1 MSKLLKSLLSVF
13 LAVFMVASL
22 AVIPSSAATPRL
34 SKTSVTVTK
43 GYQTTLS
50 VSNASGTVKWS
61 TGDKSIATVSSKGKV
76 VGKGAG
82 TTYVYAKTGSTTLK
96 CKVTVVA
103 SKITA
108 NKSSVTLDK
117 VGETATVTFTVKGS
131 HSGITVGS
139 TDRSVATASFSPAR
153 WDGNNVTVKITAKG
167 AGTARIKVYNKNYQ
181 STCYKFINVTVNGAA
196 VNEPASN
203 IIMPYTKTVN
213 VNAGEAYDLQV
224 YAQNQTNLLCSVL
237 NSSVATVSA
246 GTTNGNYRNFSIKGV
261 AAGSTTVRFYDRY
274 NANSYVDVTVTVAA
288 ANVKYYEFYTTAPTT
303 KLLYTD
309 QVIRIQPTGT
319 STLYYMLV
327 PANYDPAYVNTLTGQ
342 KFNVYDY
349 YKVYT
354 AVPSRKTAT
363 DTYQQFY
370 HTNSSY
376 TYGYRYVLLPVNY
389 DEVQYNTAVA
399 KYNNRFEYYTIY
411 SENPVKQNS
420 WDRLETWQVSDPLT
434 GRAITRYLIAPYNG
448 YDQAKVDEIRNKDQ
462 AANSTS
468 KYYVPYSSY
477 PTINKATDYII
488 SYYKNGTP
496 VYMVVPKNRTQSDIV
511 KANDAILKDTGIYEY
526 NVMYSTLPTTYDVNT
541 EDYVQWQVGT
551 QSVYILYLKTDANGY
566 PVSAQ
571 TAITSAT
578 NNFADGAK

>member
-22 AVIPSSAATPRL
+22 AVIPSSAATPKL
-34 SKTSVTVTK
+34 SKTSVTLTK

-50 VSNASGTVKWS
+50 VSNASSVTWS

-76 VGKGAG
+76 VGKGPG

-139 TDRSVATASFSPAR
+139 TNRSVATASFSPAR
-153 WDGNNVTVKITAKG
+153 WNGNNVTVKITAKG

-181 STCYKFINVTVNGAA
+181 STCYKYVNVTVNGAA

-203 IIMPYTKTVN
+203 IIMPYTKAVN
-213 VNAGEAYDLQV
+213 VNAGEAYNLQV
-224 YAQNQTNLLCSVL
+224 YAQNQNNLLCSVL

-261 AAGSTTVRFYDRY
+261 AAGTTTVRFYDRY
-274 NANSYVDVTVTVAA
+274 SATSYVDVTVTVAA

-319 STLYYMLV
+319 ATLYYMLV

-342 KFNVYDY
+342 KFNTYDY

-354 AVPSRKTAT
+354 AVPSKKAAT

-370 HTNSSY
+370 NSNSSY
-376 TYGYRYVLLPVNY
+376 TYGSRYVLLPANY

-411 SENPVKQNS
+411 SENPVKQDS
-420 WDRLETWQVSDPLT
+420 WDHLETWQVTDPLT

-448 YDQAKVDEIRNKDQ
+448 YDQARIDEIKQKDQ
-462 AANSTS
+462 NANATYQRFVIYSTMPTVNTVTDEVIWFMS
-468 KYYVPYSSY
+468 GGSWKYM
-477 PTINKATDYII
+477 I
-488 SYYKNGTP
+488 
-496 VYMVVPKNRTQSDIV
+496 VPKNASTTDIV
-511 KANDAILKDTGIYEY
+511 KANDIILKDTGIYEY
-526 NVMYSTLPTTYDVNT
+526 NVLYSTKPSATAVDERLAQGRIGSN
-541 EDYVQWQVGT
+541 YVYV
-551 QSVYILYLKTDANGY
+551 LYKPDANTPAGSQDANAVNAAMKNY
-566 PVSAQ
+566 
-571 TAITSAT
+571 
-578 NNFADGAK
+578 ADGAK

>member
-22 AVIPSSAATPRL
+22 AVIPSSAATPKL
-34 SKTSVTVTK
+34 SKTSVTLTK

-50 VSNASGTVKWS
+50 VSNASSVTWS

-76 VGKGAG
+76 VGKDPG

-139 TDRSVATASFSPAR
+139 TNRSVATASFSPAR
-153 WDGNNVTVKITAKG
+153 WNGNNVTVKITAKG

-181 STCYKFINVTVNGAA
+181 STCYKYVNVTVNGAA

-203 IIMPYTKTVN
+203 IIMPYTKAVN
-213 VNAGEAYDLQV
+213 VNAGEAYNLQV
-224 YAQNQTNLLCSVL
+224 YAQNQNNLLCSVL

-261 AAGSTTVRFYDRY
+261 AAGTTTVRFYDRY
-274 NANSYVDVTVTVAA
+274 SATSYVDVTVTVAA

-319 STLYYMLV
+319 ATLYYMLV

-342 KFNVYDY
+342 KFNTYDY

-354 AVPSRKTAT
+354 AVPSKKAAT

-370 HTNSSY
+370 NSNSSY
-376 TYGYRYVLLPVNY
+376 TYGSRYVLLPANY

-411 SENPVKQNS
+411 SENPVKQDS
-420 WDRLETWQVSDPLT
+420 WDHLETWQVTDPLT

-448 YDQAKVDEIRNKDQ
+448 YDQARIDEIKQKDQ
-462 AANSTS
+462 NANATYQRFVIYSTMPTVNTVTDEVIWFMS
-468 KYYVPYSSY
+468 GGSWKYM
-477 PTINKATDYII
+477 I
-488 SYYKNGTP
+488 
-496 VYMVVPKNRTQSDIV
+496 VPKNASTTDIV
-511 KANDAILKDTGIYEY
+511 KANDIILKDTGIYEY
-526 NVMYSTLPTTYDVNT
+526 NVLYSTKPSATAVDERLAQGRIGSN
-541 EDYVQWQVGT
+541 YVYV
-551 QSVYILYLKTDANGY
+551 LYKPDANTPAGSQDANAVNAAMKNY
-566 PVSAQ
+566 
-571 TAITSAT
+571 
-578 NNFADGAK
+578 ADGAK

>member
-22 AVIPSSAATPRL
+22 AVIPSSAATPKL
-34 SKTSVTVTK
+34 SKTSVTLTK

-50 VSNASGTVKWS
+50 VSNASSVTWS

-76 VGKGAG
+76 VGKGPG

-117 VGETATVTFTVKGS
+117 VGETATVKFTVKGS

-139 TDRSVATASFSPAR
+139 TNRSVATASFSPAR

-181 STCYKFINVTVNGAA
+181 STCYKYVNVTVNGAA

-203 IIMPYTKTVN
+203 IIMPYTKAVN
-213 VNAGEAYDLQV
+213 VNAGEAYNLQV
-224 YAQNQTNLLCSVL
+224 YAQNQNNLLCSVL

-261 AAGSTTVRFYDRY
+261 AAGTTTVRFYDRY
-274 NANSYVDVTVTVAA
+274 SATSYVDVTVTVAA

-319 STLYYMLV
+319 ATLYYMLV

-342 KFNVYDY
+342 KFNTYDY

-354 AVPSRKTAT
+354 AVPSKKAAT

-370 HTNSSY
+370 NSNSSY
-376 TYGYRYVLLPVNY
+376 TYGSRYVLLPANY

-411 SENPVKQNS
+411 SENPVKQDS
-420 WDRLETWQVSDPLT
+420 WDHLETWQVTDPLT

-448 YDQAKVDEIRNKDQ
+448 YDQARIDEIKQKDQ
-462 AANSTS
+462 NANATYQRFVIYSTMPTVNTVTDEVIWFMS
-468 KYYVPYSSY
+468 GGSWKYM
-477 PTINKATDYII
+477 I
-488 SYYKNGTP
+488 
-496 VYMVVPKNRTQSDIV
+496 VPKNASTTDIV
-511 KANDAILKDTGIYEY
+511 KANDIILKDTGIYEY
-526 NVMYSTLPTTYDVNT
+526 NVLYSTKPSATAVDERLAQGRIGSN
-541 EDYVQWQVGT
+541 YVYV
-551 QSVYILYLKTDANGY
+551 LYKPDANTPAGSQDANAVNAAMKNY
-566 PVSAQ
+566 
-571 TAITSAT
+571 
-578 NNFADGAK
+578 ADGAK

>member
-22 AVIPSSAATPRL
+22 AVIPSSAATPKL
-34 SKTSVTVTK
+34 SKTSVTLTK

-50 VSNASGTVKWS
+50 VSNASSVTWS

-76 VGKGAG
+76 VGKAPG

-117 VGETATVTFTVKGS
+117 VGETATVKFTVKGS

-139 TDRSVATASFSPAR
+139 TNRSVATASFSPAR

-181 STCYKFINVTVNGAA
+181 STCYKYVNVTVNGAA

-203 IIMPYTKTVN
+203 IIMPYTKAVN
-213 VNAGEAYDLQV
+213 VNAGEAYNLQV
-224 YAQNQTNLLCSVL
+224 YAQNQNNLLCSVL

-261 AAGSTTVRFYDRY
+261 AAGTTTVRFYDRY
-274 NANSYVDVTVTVAA
+274 SATSYVDVTVTVAA

-319 STLYYMLV
+319 ATLYYMLV

-342 KFNVYDY
+342 KFNTYDY

-354 AVPSRKTAT
+354 AVPSKKAAT

-370 HTNSSY
+370 NSNSSY
-376 TYGYRYVLLPVNY
+376 TYGSRYVLLPANY

-411 SENPVKQNS
+411 SENPVKQDS
-420 WDRLETWQVSDPLT
+420 WDHLETWQVTDPLT

-448 YDQAKVDEIRNKDQ
+448 YDQARIDEIKQKDQ
-462 AANSTS
+462 NANATYQRFVIYSTMPTVNTVTDEVIWFMS
-468 KYYVPYSSY
+468 GGSWKYM
-477 PTINKATDYII
+477 I
-488 SYYKNGTP
+488 
-496 VYMVVPKNRTQSDIV
+496 VPKNASTTDIV
-511 KANDAILKDTGIYEY
+511 KANDIILKDTGIYEY
-526 NVMYSTLPTTYDVNT
+526 NVLYSTKPSATAVDERLAQGRIGSN
-541 EDYVQWQVGT
+541 YVYV
-551 QSVYILYLKTDANGY
+551 LYKPDANTPAGSQDANAVNAAMKNY
-566 PVSAQ
+566 
-571 TAITSAT
+571 
-578 NNFADGAK
+578 ADGAK

>member
-1 MSKLLKSLLSVF
+1 MSKLFKSMLSVF

-22 AVIPSSAATPRL
+22 VVIPSSAASPKL
-34 SKTSVTVTK
+34 NKTSVTVTK

-50 VSNASGTVKWS
+50 VSNASGSVTWS

-76 VGKGAG
+76 AGKNPG
-82 TTYVYAKTGSTTLK
+82 TTYVYAKTGGTTLK

-108 NKSSVTLDK
+108 NKSSVTFDK

-167 AGTARIKVYNKNYQ
+167 SGTARIKVYNKNYQ
-181 STCYKFINVTVNGAA
+181 STCYKYVNVTVKEQAA
-196 VNEPASN
+196 ANV
-203 IIMPYTKTVN
+203 IMPYTKDVK
-213 VNAGEAYDLQV
+213 VNAGESYNLQV
-224 YAQNQTNLLCSVL
+224 YAQNQSNLLCSVL
-237 NSSVATVSA
+237 NQNVATVTA
-246 GTTNGNYRNFSIKGV
+246 GTTTGNYKNFSIKGV
-261 AAGSTTVRFYDRY
+261 TAGTTTVRFYDRY

-288 ANVKYYEFYTTAPTT
+288 ANVEYYKFYTTSPTT
-303 KLLYTD
+303 KLLYND
-309 QVIRIQPTGT
+309 QILTIKPTNSAVT
-319 STLYYMLV
+319 YYMLV
-327 PANYDPAYVNTLTGQ
+327 PANYDPANVNTLTAQ
-342 KFNVYDY
+342 QFNVYDY

-354 AVPSRKTAT
+354 AVPSRKTST
-363 DTYQQFY
+363 DKYESFY
-370 HTNSSY
+370 NENSAY
-376 TYGYRYVLLPVNY
+376 TYGYRYVLLPANY
-389 DEVQYNTAVA
+389 DEVQYNTTVA
-399 KYNNRFEYYTIY
+399 KYNNKYEYYTIY
-411 SENPVKQNS
+411 SENPVRPNN
-420 WDRLETWQVSDPLT
+420 WDYVETWTVNDPVT
-434 GRAITRYLIAPYNG
+434 GRAVTRYLIVPYNN
-448 YDQAKVDEIRNKDQ
+448 YDQTKIDEIKNKDQ

-468 KYYVPYSSY
+468 KYYTAYSTY
-477 PTINKATDYII
+477 PTINKNTDYII
-488 SYYKNGTP
+488 SYYKNGAP

-566 PVSAQ
+566 PVTAQ
-571 TAITSAT
+571 TAITAAT
-578 NNFADGAK
+578 NNFADGTK

>member
-22 AVIPSSAATPRL
+22 AVIPSSAATPKL
-34 SKTSVTVTK
+34 SKTSVTLTK

-50 VSNASGTVKWS
+50 VSNASSVTWS

-76 VGKGAG
+76 VGKGPG

-117 VGETATVTFTVKGS
+117 VGETATVKFTVKGS

-139 TDRSVATASFSPAR
+139 TNRSVATASFSPAR

-181 STCYKFINVTVNGAA
+181 STCYKYVNVTVNGAA

-203 IIMPYTKTVN
+203 IIMPYTKAVN
-213 VNAGEAYDLQV
+213 VNAGEAYNLQV
-224 YAQNQTNLLCSVL
+224 YAQNQNNLLCSVL

-261 AAGSTTVRFYDRY
+261 AAGTTTVRFYDRY
-274 NANSYVDVTVTVAA
+274 SATSYVDVTVTVAA

-319 STLYYMLV
+319 ATLYYMLV

-342 KFNVYDY
+342 KFNTYDY

-354 AVPSRKTAT
+354 AVPSRKAAT

-370 HTNSSY
+370 HSNSSY
-376 TYGYRYVLLPVNY
+376 TYGYRYVLLPANY

-411 SENPVKQNS
+411 SESPVRQNS
-420 WDRLETWQVSDPLT
+420 WDRIETWQVTDALT
-434 GRAITRYLIAPYNG
+434 GRPVTRYLLAPYNG
-448 YDQAKVDEIRNKDQ
+448 YDQAKIDEIKQKDQ
-462 AANSTS
+462 NANATYQRFVIYSTMPTVNTVTDEVIWFMS
-468 KYYVPYSSY
+468 GGSWKYM
-477 PTINKATDYII
+477 I
-488 SYYKNGTP
+488 
-496 VYMVVPKNRTQSDIV
+496 VPKNASTTDIV
-511 KANDAILKDTGIYEY
+511 KANDIILKDTGIYEY
-526 NVMYSTLPTTYDVNT
+526 NVLYSTMPSATAVDERLAQGRIGSN
-541 EDYVQWQVGT
+541 YVYV
-551 QSVYILYLKTDANGY
+551 LYKPDANTPAASQDANAVNAAMKNY
-566 PVSAQ
+566 
-571 TAITSAT
+571 
-578 NNFADGAK
+578 ADGAK

>member
-1 MSKLLKSLLSVF
+1 MLSVF

-22 AVIPSSAATPRL
+22 VVIPSSAATPKL

-50 VSNASGTVKWS
+50 VSGTTSTVTWS

-76 VGKGAG
+76 VGKAPGS
-82 TTYVYAKTGSTTLK
+82 TYVYAKVGSTTLK

-108 NKSSVTLDK
+108 NKSSVTFDK
-117 VGETATVTFTVKGS
+117 VGDTATVTFTIKGS

-167 AGTARIKVYNKNYQ
+167 SGTARIKVYNKNYQ
-181 STCYKFINVTVNGAA
+181 STCYKYVDVSVKETAAANV
-196 VNEPASN
+196 
-203 IIMPYTKTVN
+203 IMPYTKDVK
-213 VNAGEAYDLQV
+213 VNAGEAYNLQV
-224 YAQNQTNLLCSVL
+224 YAQNQSNLLCSVL
-237 NSSVATVSA
+237 NPSVATVTA
-246 GTTNGNYRNFSIKGV
+246 GTTSGNYKNFSIKGV
-261 AAGSTTVRFYDRY
+261 SAGTTTVRFYDRY
-274 NANSYVDVTVTVAA
+274 NANSYVDVAVTVTAA
-288 ANVKYYEFYTTAPTT
+288 AVKYYEFYTTSPTA

-309 QVIRIQPTGT
+309 EIIRIQPTGT
-319 STLYYMLV
+319 ATTYYMLV
-327 PANYDPAYVNTLTGQ
+327 PANYDPAYINTLTAQ

-354 AVPSRKTAT
+354 AIPARKTST

-370 HTNSSY
+370 NANSSY
-376 TYGYRYVLLPVNY
+376 TYGYRYVLLPANY
-389 DEVQYNTAVA
+389 DEIQYNTAVA

-420 WDRLETWQVSDPLT
+420 WDTVETWNVNDPIT
-434 GRAITRYLIAPYNG
+434 GRIITRYLLVPYNNP
-448 YDQAKVDEIRNKDQ
+448 DRTKIDEIKSKDQ

-468 KYYVPYSSY
+468 KYYVAYSTY
-477 PTINKATDYII
+477 PTINKNTDYII
-488 SYYKNGTP
+488 SYYKNGAP

-566 PVSAQ
+566 PVTAQ
-571 TAITSAT
+571 TAITAAT

>member
-22 AVIPSSAATPRL
+22 VVIPSSAATPKL
-34 SKTSVTVTK
+34 NKTSVTVTK

-76 VGKGAG
+76 VGKGPG

-96 CKVTVVA
+96 CKVKVVA

-108 NKSSVTLDK
+108 GKSSVTFDK
-117 VGETATVTFTVKGS
+117 VGDTASITFTVKGS

-167 AGTARIKVYNKNYQ
+167 EGTARIKVYNKNYQ
-181 STCYKFINVTVNGAA
+181 STCYKYVDVTVKDTSVKEN
-196 VNEPASN
+196 V
-203 IIMPYTKTVN
+203 IMPYTKSVK

-224 YAQNQTNLLCSVL
+224 YAQNQSNLLYSVL
-237 NSSVATVSA
+237 DSRVATVTA
-246 GTTNGNYRNFSIKGV
+246 GTTTGNYRNFSIKGV
-261 AAGSTTVRFYDRY
+261 AAGTTTVRFYDRY
-274 NANSYVDVTVTVAA
+274 SAKSYVDVAVTVSA
-288 ANVKYYEFYTTAPTT
+288 ANVEYYKFYTTSPAT

-309 QVIRIQPTGT
+309 QILTIRPTG
-319 STLYYMLV
+319 STVTYYMLV
-327 PANYDPAYVNTLTGQ
+327 PANYDTANVNTLTAQ
-342 KFNVYDY
+342 QFNTYDY
-349 YKVYT
+349 YTVYN
-354 AVPSRKTAT
+354 AVPSRKNAN
-363 DTYQQFY
+363 DTYKQFY
-370 HTNSSY
+370 HTNNNY
-376 TYGYRYVLLPVNY
+376 QYGYRYILLPANY

-399 KYNNRFEYYTIY
+399 KYNNKYEYYTIY
-411 SENPVKQNS
+411 SENPAKQNS
-420 WDRLETWQVSDPLT
+420 WDYVEYWDVTDPVT
-434 GRAITRYLIAPYNG
+434 GRIIRRYLLVPYNN
-448 YDQAKVDEIRNKDQ
+448 YDQTKVDEIKNKDQ

-468 KYYVPYSSY
+468 KYYTAYATY
-477 PTINKATDYII
+477 PTINKTTDYII
-488 SYYKNGTP
+488 SYYKNGSP

-526 NVMYSTLPTTYDVNT
+526 NVMYSTLPADTSYDVNT

-551 QSVYILYLKTDANGY
+551 QSVYILYRKTDANGY
-566 PVSAQ
+566 PVTPQ
-571 TAITSAT
+571 TAITAAT
-578 NNFADGAK
+578 NNFADGTK

>member
-22 AVIPSSAATPRL
+22 AVIPSSAATPKL
-34 SKTSVTVTK
+34 SKTSVTLTK

-50 VSNASGTVKWS
+50 VSNASSVTWS

-76 VGKGAG
+76 VGKAPG

-139 TDRSVATASFSPAR
+139 TNRSVATASFSPAR

-181 STCYKFINVTVNGAA
+181 STCYKYVNVTVNGAA

-203 IIMPYTKTVN
+203 IIMPYTKAVN
-213 VNAGEAYDLQV
+213 VNAGEAYNLQV
-224 YAQNQTNLLCSVL
+224 YAQNQNNLLCSVL

-261 AAGSTTVRFYDRY
+261 AAGTTTVRFYDRY
-274 NANSYVDVTVTVAA
+274 SATSYVDVTVTVAA

-319 STLYYMLV
+319 ATLYYMLV

-342 KFNVYDY
+342 KFNIYDY

-354 AVPSRKTAT
+354 AVPSKKAAT

-370 HTNSSY
+370 NSNSSY
-376 TYGYRYVLLPVNY
+376 TYGSRYVLLPANY

-411 SENPVKQNS
+411 SENPVKQDS
-420 WDRLETWQVSDPLT
+420 WDHLETWQVTDPLT

-448 YDQAKVDEIRNKDQ
+448 YDQARIDEIKQKDQ
-462 AANSTS
+462 NANATYQRFVIYSTMPTVNTVTDEVIWFMS
-468 KYYVPYSSY
+468 GGSWKYM
-477 PTINKATDYII
+477 I
-488 SYYKNGTP
+488 
-496 VYMVVPKNRTQSDIV
+496 VPKNASTTDIV
-511 KANDAILKDTGIYEY
+511 KANDIILKDTGIYEY
-526 NVMYSTLPTTYDVNT
+526 NVLYSTKPSATAVDERLAQGRIGSN
-541 EDYVQWQVGT
+541 YVYV
-551 QSVYILYLKTDANGY
+551 LYKPDANTPAGSQDANAVNAAMKNY
-566 PVSAQ
+566 
-571 TAITSAT
+571 
-578 NNFADGAK
+578 ADGAK